1 MTKIKRKSKS
11 KLVAKISKFFFASS
25 YFPFILSIS
34 VIGLLFIMF
43 RMKSIEQDYKFHN
56 LNKKIEQ
63 SNNDNKELKAKRA
76 KLLSAKN
83 LRTLAEKHNL
93 TEPGQ
98 EQIIVVP

>member
-1 MTKIKRKSKS
+1 MTKIKRKVKNKFWG
-11 KLVAKISKFFFASS
+11 KLSKFFFASS

-43 RMKSIEQDYKFHN
+43 RMKSIEQDYKFN
-56 LNKKIEQ
+56 TVNKKIEQ
-63 SNNDNKELKAKRA
+63 SKNDNKDLLAKKA

-83 LRTLAEKHNL
+83 LRTLAEKHSL

-98 EQIIVVP
+98 EQIIVIP

>member
-11 KLVAKISKFFFASS
+11 KLWSKISKFFFASS

-43 RMKSIEQDYKFHN
+43 RMKSIEQDYKVHN

-63 SNNDNKELKAKRA
+63 SNNDNKELRAKKA

-83 LRTLAEKHNL
+83 LRTLAEKHSL

-98 EQIIVVP
+98 EQIIVIP

>member
-1 MTKIKRKSKS
+1 MTKIKRKSKN
-11 KLVAKISKFFFASS
+11 KLLGKLSKFFFSSS

-43 RMKSIEQDYKFHN
+43 RMKSIEQDYKFN
-56 LNKKIEQ
+56 TLNKKIEQ
-63 SNNDNKELKAKRA
+63 SNNDNKDLRAKKA

-83 LRTLAEKHNL
+83 LRTLAEKHGL

-98 EQIIVVP
+98 EQIIVIP